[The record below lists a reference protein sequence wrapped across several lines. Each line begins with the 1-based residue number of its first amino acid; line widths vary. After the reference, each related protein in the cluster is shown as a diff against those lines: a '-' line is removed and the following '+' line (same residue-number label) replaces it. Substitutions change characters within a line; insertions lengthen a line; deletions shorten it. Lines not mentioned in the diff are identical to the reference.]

1 MEVVCFGFVRGIIAV
16 QVTNDNNFFVFRV
29 KTFYGILKQT
39 KEVIISSRGP
49 VYSSNRKR
57 LTVGFDYVN
66 NNCLIYVAREVRTCF
81 KVYTRTNVIKCR
93 LLRRTLAHS
102 LCHRCISMGIT
113 SHREKLVTAVRSDVD
128 KTM

>member
-29 KTFYGILKQT
+29 KTFYGILKKT

-57 LTVGFDYVN
+57 LTVG
-66 NNCLIYVAREVRTCF
+66 VAF
-81 KVYTRTNVIKCR
+81 PTRLTRGVVCW
-93 LLRRTLAHS
+93 S
-102 LCHRCISMGIT
+102 S
-113 SHREKLVTAVRSDVD
+113 RS
-128 KTM
+128 